1 MLTVNPGAVVD
12 LNGGNQTV
20 GKLRVLD
27 GGTVVSSSG
36 AAKITYEKGAKT
48 LAAAGE
54 NVDPAFVDEL
64 LNRADTPGTYD
75 GLLTA
80 TESTSSE
87 LEQSGLLSVTI
98 TASGSFSGKLQ
109 TLNTQQ
115 NFKGKFNEEGRALFG
130 TAQTERYAVQ
140 RSSSSPKASI
150 VNFVMRLELRDDH
163 PVINAQFLG
172 AVGGEAVLSEG
183 VAERTVYSSLK
194 TLPVEMKRMPT
205 EIYDSSFEKG
215 VYTVLMDIPEELR
228 AKTDEA
234 SGNELYPQGSGYGKI
249 TVSPSG
255 TVTFSGKLSD
265 GTSVTYSNRL
275 SGSNGWPLY
284 VPLYSRKGSLAGKV
298 QFDPSSEAND
308 ASGKLMRWFKP
319 KGAKASPY
327 SNGWIEG
334 VSLELQASKYLEPLR
349 PTKNN
354 PYPGTVF
361 GREVPGLQ
369 APAVNL
375 SVLTS
380 GGWLSGATPYEA
392 SMNAT
397 SVVTAVGAAA
407 KDRFKLNFT
416 STSGAFTGSFI
427 HPETKKTL
435 KFEGVVFQKTLSA
448 RGNFSSPSPKSAEP
462 PKIGSISITIAQ

>member
-1 MLTVNPGAVVD
+1 
-12 LNGGNQTV
+12 
-20 GKLRVLD
+20 
-27 GGTVVSSSG
+27 
-36 AAKITYEKGAKT
+36 
-48 LAAAGE
+48 
-54 NVDPAFVDEL
+54 
-64 LNRADTPGTYD
+64 
-75 GLLTA
+75 
-80 TESTSSE
+80 
-87 LEQSGLLSVTI
+87 
-98 TASGSFSGKLQ
+98 
-109 TLNTQQ
+109 
-115 NFKGKFNEEGRALFG
+115 
-130 TAQTERYAVQ
+130 
-140 RSSSSPKASI
+140 
-150 VNFVMRLELRDDH
+150 
-163 PVINAQFLG
+163 
-172 AVGGEAVLSEG
+172 
-183 VAERTVYSSLK
+183 
-194 TLPVEMKRMPT
+194 
-205 EIYDSSFEKG
+205 
-215 VYTVLMDIPEELR
+215 
-228 AKTDEA
+228 
-234 SGNELYPQGSGYGKI
+234 
-249 TVSPSG
+249 
-255 TVTFSGKLSD
+255 
-265 GTSVTYSNRL
+265 
-275 SGSNGWPLY
+275 
-284 VPLYSRKGSLAGKV
+284 
-298 QFDPSSEAND
+298 
-308 ASGKLMRWFKP
+308 MRWFKP

-334 VSLELQASKYLEPLR
+334 VRLELQASKYLEPLR